1 MMNLILHKRA
11 SLLTLIISAAF
22 GLVAF
27 DASSIDRADF
37 EGEFSSVV
45 SSAPDCDNVFAE
57 TNYNGLFQLTGP
69 TRRTLVSNF
78 KNQNREGFF
87 HNQTFVSLFGYNNDF
102 LYEKTITDGT
112 GTYEVRAEGFVDYSV
127 VYIEFLV
134 KRTDIACT
142 ATATYSGFN

>member
-1 MMNLILHKRA
+1 MKNLSFYKKA
-11 SLLTLIISAAF
+11 VLLVFIFGSAF
-22 GLVAF
+22 GLATVS
-27 DASSIDRADF
+27 ASANDRADF

-45 SSAPDCDNVFAE
+45 SSSADCDSIFAE
-57 TNYNGLFQLTGP
+57 ANYYGVFQLTGP

-78 KNQNREGFF
+78 KNVNREGFF

-102 LYEKTITDGT
+102 LYEKTISKDN
-112 GTYEVRAEGFVDYSV
+112 GTYEIRAEGFVDYSV

-134 KRTDIACT
+134 KRTDVECT